1 MKMFLEEHS
10 DPCSHAAVFTD
21 AVRQGI
27 GGRTGEQISSHV
39 EQLPSWSARE
49 LQQIRKNLKP
59 DFTDNQLV
67 QLGLLSNF
75 YKSTIEKILLMCILR
90 QNNGTDIF

>member
-1 MKMFLEEHS
+1 M
-10 DPCSHAAVFTD
+10 
-21 AVRQGI
+21 
-27 GGRTGEQISSHV
+27 
-39 EQLPSWSARE
+39 
-49 LQQIRKNLKP
+49 RKNLKP

-75 YKSTIEKILLMCILR
+75 YKSAIEKILLMCILR